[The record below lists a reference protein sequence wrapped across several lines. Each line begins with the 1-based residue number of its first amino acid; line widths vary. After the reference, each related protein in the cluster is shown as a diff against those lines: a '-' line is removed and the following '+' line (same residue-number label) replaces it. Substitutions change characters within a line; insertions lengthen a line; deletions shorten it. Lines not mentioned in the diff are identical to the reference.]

1 MEFPDFAFAERIEQ
15 AETLPARCYTDS
27 AWLALETKH
36 IFQRTWQLV
45 GRLDQITRPGDYFTA
60 EIAGEPVLLVR
71 DERGQLRGFHNVCRH
86 RASLVAEGAGQCDK
100 LRCGYHGW
108 TYGLDGQL
116 IGVPD
121 FEGVENFDRTQLGLI
136 PLQLDTWEQ
145 FIFAKVDKNDSRSL
159 SDYLADIP
167 QRTRQFDLVRMQFV
181 ERRDYVIECN
191 WKVYVDNYCE
201 GYHVPLVHP
210 SLMREL
216 DFQRYR
222 TILNRYYSQQ
232 DAPIKTGK
240 DPQRRYQPTGTQS
253 AALYFWVFPNLMLN
267 IYPDNVS
274 VNLILPLGHDRT
286 LTIFEWFF
294 HEPNA
299 PGMADKIK
307 RTIELSDEIQAEDIR
322 VCESVQK
329 GLRSVAY
336 DRGRYSVK
344 RENGVHHFH
353 SLWYEFM
360 QG

>member
-1 MEFPDFAFAERIEQ
+1 MDFPDFAFTERIER

-27 AWLALETKH
+27 AWLAHETKH
-36 IFQRTWQLV
+36 IFHRTWQPV
-45 GRLDQITRPGDYFTA
+45 GRLDQIAQPGTYFTA
-60 EIAGEPVLLVR
+60 EVAGEPVLLVR
-71 DERGQLRGFHNVCRH
+71 DQRGQLRGFHNVCRH
-86 RASLVAEGAGQCDK
+86 RASLVAQGAGQCER
-100 LRCGYHGW
+100 LRCPYHGW

-116 IGVPD
+116 LGVPD
-121 FEGVENFDRTQLGLI
+121 FEGVENFDRQRMGLV

-145 FIFAKVDKNDSRSL
+145 FIFAKIDASDTRPL
-159 SDYLADIP
+159 SDYLEDIP
-167 QRTRQFDLVRMQFV
+167 QLTRHLNIAQMHFV

-191 WKVYVDNYCE
+191 WKVYVDNYAE

-222 TILNRYYSQQ
+222 TITKRYYSQQ
-232 DAPIKTGK
+232 DAPIKTGN
-240 DPQRRYQPTGTQS
+240 DPQRRYQQTGAQR
-253 AALYFWVFPNLMLN
+253 AALYFWLFPNLMLN

-294 HEPNA
+294 HEPGA
-299 PGMADKIK
+299 PGMAEQIK

-322 VCESVQK
+322 ICELVQK

-336 DRGRYSVK
+336 ERGRYSVK

-360 QG
+360 QR